1 MSILFFVGKGAAIL
15 FGAPARSRDLGVV
28 GAPVVH
34 IDGAM
39 SAIAPAAALTES
51 EIARLA
57 AEQMVSTPLHPADL
71 LFVFGQRRGVPQLV
85 ARAVELWHGGYFRH
99 AVVSGGATQGDPRT
113 ECSIIKAGMVAG
125 GVPAGLVLEE
135 HAATNTG
142 ENVTLSLPVIDA
154 ALGRAAVQS
163 VICLGKVCTAR
174 RYPMTLQRHWPEVE
188 KMVATVNPYAVP
200 VERWHT
206 DPLFRQRV
214 LAEDA
219 KIAPYRAAGFIADWP
234 VTM

>member
-1 MSILFFVGKGAAIL
+1 MCSVL
-15 FGAPARSRDLGVV
+15 ARSRDLGVV

-34 IDGAM
+34 IDGVM
-39 SAIAPAAALTES
+39 TAAVLTGS
-51 EIARLA
+51 EIARIN
-57 AEQMVSTPLHPADL
+57 AEHLVSTPLRPADL
-71 LFVFGQRRGVPQLV
+71 LFVFGQRRGVPQLI
-85 ARAVELWHGGYFRH
+85 AAAVDLWRGGFWCH
-99 AVVSGGATQGDPRT
+99 AIVSGGATQGDPRT
-113 ECSIIKAGMVAG
+113 ECAVIKQGMVAG
-125 GVPAGLVLEE
+125 GVPAGRILEE

-154 ALGRAAVQS
+154 ALGRANVKS

-219 KIAPYRAAGFIADWP
+219 KIAPYKAAGFIVDWP
-234 VTM
+234 

>member
-1 MSILFFVGKGAAIL
+1 MHS
-15 FGAPARSRDLGVV
+15 
-28 GAPVVH
+28 
-34 IDGAM
+34 GAM
-39 SAIAPAAALTES
+39 SARDILSES
-51 EIARLA
+51 EIARLN
-57 AEQMVSTPLHPADL
+57 AEQLVSTPLRPADL

-85 ARAVELWHGGYFRH
+85 AAAVALWHDGLWRH
-99 AVVSGGATQGDPRT
+99 AIVSGGATQGDPRT
-113 ECSIIKAGMVAG
+113 ECAVIKQGMVAG
-125 GVPAGLVLEE
+125 GVPAGRILEE

-154 ALGRAAVQS
+154 ALGRASVRS

-206 DPLFRQRV
+206 DPLFRRRV

-219 KIAPYRAAGFIADWP
+219 KIAPYKAAGFIADWP
-234 VTM
+234 